1 MDKHFLLLSYPPY
14 WHYHILFGLKVM
26 AEAGFI
32 ADPRCKEA
40 LDLLESKRLAEGGF
54 PAEESYSRPTNPT
67 LSGYTPVRWGGTG
80 KNKDEPFHHL
90 LTPCMCCAW
99 PAG

>member
-1 MDKHFLLLSYPPY
+1 
-14 WHYHILFGLKVM
+14 M

-32 ADPRCKEA
+32 ADPRCDEA

-80 KNKDEPFHHL
+80 KNKMNPFITCDAL
-90 LTPCMCCAW
+90 YVLRM
-99 PAG
+99 AGRVSDPFPGAGNP